1 MFSLWLCS
9 SGVSLRLHVRATG
22 PCPSFAALRE
32 FTSADKREW
41 AVLCVGHRLPSCPH
55 VFYVCAHKAMCEV
68 TFPCGPR
75 QENVPACGGPASACV
90 TAYCFCSRDDAEP
103 CPEGWDHLG
112 SVHAHCYGPKYEVW
126 LYTECG
132 PPATLLRLRGG
143 VPTVDLHDGAAPYR
157 PGCIRTD
164 GVALHSF
171 GSVCTLL
178 VRGLC
183 ECGVTFRC
191 KPVACVLIWMYLGC
205 G

>member
-1 MFSLWLCS
+1 MTAFLLHASCEAPLSESRSSAFAVSLVRLRLPRSGLGSCRGCLRGARGSLRRWSVATMFSLWLCS

-22 PCPSFAALRE
+22 PCPLFADLRE

-126 LYTECG
+126 LYFRVRPTNQI
-132 PPATLLRLRGG
+132 PASARGC
-143 VPTVDLHDGAAPYR
+143 VDR
-157 PGCIRTD
+157 
-164 GVALHSF
+164 
-171 GSVCTLL
+171 
-178 VRGLC
+178 
-183 ECGVTFRC
+183 
-191 KPVACVLIWMYLGC
+191 
-205 G
+205 